1 MGKKKKY
8 NAPKDP
14 IKAMKKAARDLE
26 MEMGVRFTYNHPH
39 KSKKQYDRKNKDWK
53 KDIQSLNFSPKILI
67 YKANLVF
74 LHKVNAADSTSG
86 DVGFVFSYSP
96 ETLYIIMEL
105 NMTKRKLVVLFVVKR
120 GALLDYVSETLME

>member
-53 KDIQSLNFSPKILI
+53 KDIQSLNFPFQIDFEI
-67 YKANLVF
+67 YTFQENHAHFFFRPVF
-74 LHKVNAADSTSG
+74 LYKYKIYYNYGT
-86 DVGFVFSYSP
+86 
-96 ETLYIIMEL
+96 
-105 NMTKRKLVVLFVVKR
+105 
-120 GALLDYVSETLME
+120 